1 MSEAHC
7 AIFFPLCLLTRCL
20 YDDFSSLF
28 LLRCSFFVIWFI
40 AANEFVAFFYVISWE
55 NESALPFLSEWNVE
69 SHLVNFLS
77 FFSPML
83 VDCGVFL
90 FLQCFFSLIDFLIH
104 VHIVQFTDI
113 FGIHFVYV
121 FIWARDDLLFIYFSG
136 ISTLITRL
144 DALNY
149 STVYYMLD
157 ENIVRDLGNNCD
169 MSEQLSAAFHKQ
181 IIFWPCPQ
189 MKVSILLQIL
199 SIWLHQ
205 IELYLHDRHR
215 IIA

>member
-1 MSEAHC
+1 MSFHEKMKAHC
-7 AIFFPLCLLTRCL
+7 HFCLSEMLKVIWSIFCPLFPDASWLWYFSFFTIFFPHWFFHTL
-20 YDDFSSLF
+20 YSSETY
-28 LLRCSFFVIWFI
+28 S
-40 AANEFVAFFYVISWE
+40 EFVS
-55 NESALPFLSEWNVE
+55 
-69 SHLVNFLS
+69 
-77 FFSPML
+77 
-83 VDCGVFL
+83 
-90 FLQCFFSLIDFLIH
+90 
-104 VHIVQFTDI
+104 
-113 FGIHFVYV
+113 YV

-144 DALNY
+144 NALNY

-157 ENIVRDLGNNCD
+157 ENIVRDLGNNCE

-215 IIA
+215 IIT